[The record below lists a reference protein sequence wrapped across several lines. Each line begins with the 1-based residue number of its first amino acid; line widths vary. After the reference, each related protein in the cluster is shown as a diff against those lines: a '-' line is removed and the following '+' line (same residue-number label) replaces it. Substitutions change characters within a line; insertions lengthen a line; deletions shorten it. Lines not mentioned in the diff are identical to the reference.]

1 MYNKAWTHV
10 VVGEEPHHNLF
21 LFWFQ
26 SQGKYTIAAS
36 RLINPPISCAQ
47 DDLSK
52 FKYNRKCAAEENG
65 ELNDPMGLSLLL
77 LLLLVTS
84 RQTL

>member
-10 VVGEEPHHNLF
+10 VVGEEPLHNLF

-52 FKYNRKCAAEENG
+52 NLNTIANAQRKKTG
-65 ELNDPMGLSLLL
+65 S
-77 LLLLVTS
+77 
-84 RQTL
+84 